1 VPDAGE
7 EGRVVGNYCLMDYGY
22 EVSVLQDEKSEDV
35 WFYNNVN
42 ARKTTELYNET

>member
-1 VPDAGE
+1 MVARGW
-7 EGRVVGNYCLMDYGY
+7 GRRTREQFNGY